1 MSSLYPGKSSP
12 QGQIEIVSPE
22 MRRPVSECLGGLL
35 LRPPAELLQGPR
47 LDALARATLARWTW
61 YSRSDVP
68 LLHEKC
74 QGGMEGLACSPGI
87 WLFDLWA
94 THFQSLHL
102 GFLICKMEVVMDTCL
117 VRRSGG

>member
-1 MSSLYPGKSSP
+1 
-12 QGQIEIVSPE
+12 

-47 LDALARATLARWTW
+47 LDALAWATLARWTW
-61 YSRSDVP
+61 YSRSDVR
-68 LLHEKC
+68 
-74 QGGMEGLACSPGI
+74 QGGMEGLACGPGI

-94 THFQSLHL
+94 TYVQSLHL